1 MSSTIHQWAVRSTPS
16 RLAAPPSNVL
26 APNEPPATGADLS
39 REAVR
44 LLLAL
49 DATRTVRALPSKY
62 PHVLNQLASVW
73 SVPAAAQRCLE
84 ELLLTSR
91 SSRQGFPPAVIAEL
105 VLLQGRNSKRLP
117 SAKQDVWSQTMMR

>member
-1 MSSTIHQWAVRSTPS
+1 MSSTVYRWAMQDAPKQPKE
-16 RLAAPPSNVL
+16 PPS
-26 APNEPPATGADLS
+26 AGAHLS

-49 DATRTVRALPSKY
+49 DATRSVRALPSKY
-62 PHVLNQLASVW
+62 PHVLNKLASVW
-73 SVPAAAQRCLE
+73 SVPVAAQRCLE

-91 SSRQGFPPAVIAEL
+91 SDRQGFPPSVIAEL

-117 SAKQDVWSQTMMR
+117 VANQDVWSQTLMR

>member
-1 MSSTIHQWAVRSTPS
+1 MNSSVH
-16 RLAAPPSNVL
+16 RLVFRNEPKHVAAPPVCESAASAV
-26 APNEPPATGADLS
+26 DLS

-49 DATRTVRALPSKY
+49 DATRSVRALPSKY
-62 PHVLNQLASVW
+62 PHVLNRVASLWCAPVE
-73 SVPAAAQRCLE
+73 AARCLD

-91 SSRQGFPPAVIAEL
+91 SGRQGFPPAVIAEL

-117 SAKQDVWSQTMMR
+117 PPKQDVWSQTMLR

>member
-1 MSSTIHQWAVRSTPS
+1 MNSSVH
-16 RLAAPPSNVL
+16 RLAFR
-26 APNEPPATGADLS
+26 NEPKRIAAAPVCEPEVSAADLT

-49 DATRTVRALPSKY
+49 DATRSVRALPSKY
-62 PHVLNQLASVW
+62 PHVLNRVASLW
-73 SVPAAAQRCLE
+73 SAPAEAARCLE

-91 SSRQGFPPAVIAEL
+91 SGRQGFPPAVIAEL

-117 SAKQDVWSQTMMR
+117 PPKHDVWSQTMLR